1 MFSAR
6 AVRRLF
12 LHDGSWRRED
22 IVFTF
27 ENEAS
32 LAGWSTSYLRYN
44 FDPGCFYGYAFEK
57 SANLS
62 DPMFISPILDINAE
76 DYRYVV
82 VNMRFSIDAAWSRTG
97 TVFSLFRTAH
107 GTAIWRSAANVM
119 RTAPWLHRQTWC
131 STWPKAK
138 TGKGRSNKFDW
149 DPFEAPGTI
158 ERIPLPLRTR
168 VRLMIP

>member
-1 MFSAR
+1 MMKKAKVFLCSLLVLC
-6 AVRRLF
+6 AVFFCMTALAA
-12 LHDGSWRRED
+12 ED

-27 ENEAS
+27 ENDAS

-97 TVFSLFRTAH
+97 TVFFLVPD
-107 GTAIWRSAANVM
+107 GTWNGNMAVGSERYANGTLASPTNVVFDM
-119 RTAPWLHRQTWC
+119 
-131 STWPKAK
+131 AK
-138 TGKGRSNKFDW
+138 SIAWTGTLKQ
-149 DPFEAPGTI
+149 I
-158 ERIPLPLRTR
+158 
-168 VRLMIP
+168 